1 MKLDVVSENA
11 ILVELGDAICESLIP
26 RMVAV
31 EHAIEQALGEVLVDL
46 IPSYTTLLCV
56 YDLNKVDYQWMLKA
70 LTKVLDQIESQPAL
84 SAEGKRVEIPVWYD
98 PEVGYDLER
107 LADQKNLSIEVLI
120 NKHSGK
126 DYQVFALGFSPGF
139 AFLGRVDESI
149 AAPRH
154 SSPRSAVAPGS
165 VGIADFQT
173 AIYPIE
179 SPGGWNIVG
188 RSPQRMFD
196 PDRGDHQAALLQ
208 VGDRVRFKPIE
219 RSTFVEL
226 GGHLE

>member
-11 ILVELGDAICESLIP
+11 ILVELGDSICESLIP
-26 RMVAV
+26 RIVAV

-56 YDLNKVDYQWMLKA
+56 YDPNRVNYQWMLKT
-70 LTKVLDQIESQPAL
+70 LSEVIDQVESHPEAL
-84 SAEGKRVEIPVWYD
+84 SQGQLVEIPVWYD

-107 LADQKNLSIEVLI
+107 LADEKALSVEDLI
-120 NKHSGK
+120 SKHSNK
-126 DYQVFALGFSPGF
+126 EYQVFAIGFNPGF
-139 AFLGRVDESI
+139 AFLGRVDERI

-154 SSPRSAVAPGS
+154 TTPRSAVAPGS

-173 AIYPIE
+173 AIYPIQ

-188 RSPQRMFD
+188 RSPQCMFD
-196 PDRGDHQAALLQ
+196 PDRSDHKATLLQ
-208 VGDRVRFKPIE
+208 VGDRVRFKSID
-219 RSTFVEL
+219 RSDFIEL
-226 GGHLE
+226 GGLLE